1 MSVKESFD
9 VAVVPDLDNQ
19 PIMLGAVGAGKP
31 VRWTYSHY
39 NNFLSVYG
47 IHNHLNL
54 TFNLNSKEDIEYKL
68 EVLKDYRDRG
78 LCPADDVS
86 ELEERLRTFSDFVIG
101 GSKGN
106 TKAAL
111 QDAIHEGKK
120 RKKGE
125 VYYTTDESGQKVKH
139 VAKGSM
145 KVVPESKVKAALNA
159 SKYAH
164 TPEADAKRSK
174 TIAKRKEV
182 KALDDAISG
191 SKED

>member
-1 MSVKESFD
+1 MSIKESFD
-9 VAVVPDLDNQ
+9 VTVIPNLDNE
-19 PIMLGAVGAGKP
+19 PVMLGAVGSGKP

-39 NNFLSVYG
+39 GNFLNVYG

-54 TFNLNSKEDIEYKL
+54 TFNLDSKEDIENKL
-68 EVLKDYRDRG
+68 NVLHDYRDRG
-78 LCPADDVS
+78 LCPYDDVL

-111 QDAIHEGKK
+111 QNSIQEGKK
-120 RKKGE
+120 RRKGE

-139 VAKGSM
+139 VARGSM
-145 KVVPESKVKAALNA
+145 KVVPESKIKAALNA
-159 SKYAH
+159 GKYSH
-164 TPEADAKRSK
+164 TPEANAKRNK

-182 KALDDAISG
+182 KALDDLTSG
-191 SKED
+191 SAE